1 MGLNEADRYRAW
13 LATVRPATDLCRRAP
28 HFCGARVRLH
38 ESRGHGASSSRS
50 MVLRRGDGEPEFDR
64 QKYNHDVQTRRTAA
78 EHAERVFRAETTGV
92 KRHKGYHRR
101 AW

>member
-1 MGLNEADRYRAW
+1 M
-13 LATVRPATDLCRRAP
+13 
-28 HFCGARVRLH
+28 F
-38 ESRGHGASSSRS
+38 
-50 MVLRRGDGEPEFDR
+50 LRRGDGEPEFDR
-64 QKYNHDVQTRRTAA
+64 KKYDHDVQTRRTAA